1 MHVSAL
7 LALLPLLAYTN
18 ASPTPLQKRYTQAKI
33 RSGRDGL
40 CLTAAPKTGIGSEV
54 FSTSC
59 ANALTWTINPGS
71 GSVLLGD
78 GSGSPPLALDAG
90 EQPGNNG
97 ALKVW
102 QSYPGLYQQT

>member
-1 MHVSAL
+1 MHISTL
-7 LALLPLLAYTN
+7 LALLPLVALTN
-18 ASPTPLQKRYTQAKI
+18 ASPTSLQKRYTQVKI
-33 RSGRDGL
+33 RAGRDGL
-40 CLTAAPKTGIGSEV
+40 CLTAAPKTGIGSQV
-54 FSTSC
+54 FSTNC

-90 EQPGNNG
+90 ENPGNNG